1 MSEQKQTKKEIS
13 VERCYYTGKPV
24 EVWENEPE
32 PKKSKTDA
40 EEESDSDES
49 NWYECTGFCI
59 DIGGY
64 GMMCETCGEDS
75 NHCFTDKKLT
85 EVEVKKRLKTLRA
98 HARLVEI
105 NMKRDE
111 EGLSS
116 LDECEESSD
125 DKDGEQDKD
134 EKSEK

>member
-32 PKKSKTDA
+32 PKGNETGA
-40 EEESDSDES
+40 NEESDSSET
-49 NWYECTGFCI
+49 NWYACAGFCI

-64 GMMCETCGEDS
+64 GMKCDTCGLR
-75 NHCFTDKKLT
+75 FTDKKLT
-85 EVEVKKRLKTLRA
+85 MIEVKKRLKTLRA
-98 HARLVEI
+98 QDRLVKI

-116 LDECEESSD
+116 LDEDECEESSD
-125 DKDGEQDKD
+125 DEDGEQDKD